1 MANAYVLPVLSYMYV
16 VPLQLRDIMLAR
28 PGTCTRPSHF
38 ARIFLS
44 LMLPPW
50 WSCPSELYAVR
61 LTLSGSIHKPTASTR
76 HEVLAASMTNACQG
90 REGRESCAGG
100 CQHGAVL
107 RTNSLGTDVVVAP
120 CGCCGH
126 GAALHVASL
135 HASRDAVVAPRGY
148 HRDGVVLHVGI
159 PMKDAVAASRG
170 RCRWRRAARRH
181 ALRGRRRRA
190 PWASWRGHRATR

>member
-38 ARIFLS
+38 ARLFLS

-76 HEVLAASMTNACQG
+76 HEVSAASMTNACQG
-90 REGRESCAGG
+90 REGRESRAGG
-100 CQHGAVL
+100 CQHGTVL
-107 RTNSLGTDVVVAP
+107 RTNSLGTDIVIAP
-120 CGCCGH
+120 CGVVDMASCCMAAALARTRRHRASWCDEDDG
-126 GAALHVASL
+126 GAA
-135 HASRDAVVAPRGY
+135 
-148 HRDGVVLHVGI
+148 
-159 PMKDAVAASRG
+159 
-170 RCRWRRAARRH
+170 CRH
-181 ALRGRRRRA
+181 ALRGCRRRA
-190 PWASWRGHRATR
+190 PWASWGGRRASRR